1 MHFTCSLQIHDISQ
15 DTKCHSEFLSLFPT
29 PSPKKRKPGWLQD
42 SWKTISFMHHCERE
56 IKKGLEIRP
65 KTCYRD
71 LLGRDKGSRKYRA
84 KRNGIFSHGYL
95 G

>member
-1 MHFTCSLQIHDISQ
+1 MKVGHTLEREVLQLKGCCIKDVP
-15 DTKCHSEFLSLFPT
+15 PT